1 MPPRRAT
8 PRKAAQAGLRLPPA
22 RPRKE
27 DVYFIGACNVRLDSL
42 DPAAKVPSW
51 ETFTTAPEH
60 QVFVIED
67 GSHIAGYAHVC
78 ASRDEP
84 DSSTGEVTSIYVLP
98 SLWRKGLGTALLRT
112 AERALI
118 AQGHHSITLWV
129 LEANTLARQFYERSG
144 YLADGAAKLHP
155 KSGLRELRYRRS
167 ARAAG

>member
-1 MPPRRAT
+1 MNMT
-8 PRKAAQAGLRLPPA
+8 PRVAVSSDALGIARVQVAAWQAAYRGLMEQSL
-22 RPRKE
+22 
-27 DVYFIGACNVRLDSL
+27 LDSL
-42 DPAAKVPSW
+42 DPAAKVRSW

-60 QVFVIED
+60 QVFVVED
-67 GSHIAGYAHVC
+67 GSRIAGYAHVC

-84 DSSTGEVTSIYVLP
+84 DSATGEVASIYVLP

-167 ARAAG
+167 VRAAG